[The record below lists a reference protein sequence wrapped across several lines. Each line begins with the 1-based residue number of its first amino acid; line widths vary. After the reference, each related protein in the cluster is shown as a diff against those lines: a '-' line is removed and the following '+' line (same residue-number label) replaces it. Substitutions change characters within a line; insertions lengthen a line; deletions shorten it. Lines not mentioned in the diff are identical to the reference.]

1 MDYTILSITTT
12 EISQLFSSI
21 GYDKI
26 INKSENI
33 NDIIKDSLL
42 NILSKEE
49 VSSLQLKWSRSVECD
64 RVKILLEIL
73 SIMINIKISQGYKLF
88 GNFTIN
94 NINKDF
100 IITQTLINNTI
111 ADS

>member
-1 MDYTILSITTT
+1 MDYIILSITTT
-12 EISQLFSSI
+12 EISQLFSLI
-21 GYDKI
+21 GCHKPDDMKNY
-26 INKSENI
+26 
-33 NDIIKDSLL
+33 IKDSLL
-42 NILSKEE
+42 NILSEDK
-49 VSSLQLKWSRSVECD
+49 VYKLYTKWVASVECD